1 MSQAS
6 SGRISHS
13 TASTRAFRS
22 RLNVS
27 ATFSQ
32 TLLNLGAI
40 VVHGKRKTEVAH
52 LAEVAISCIMAR
64 DREVEVSGKSRGML
78 DEERE
83 HPYRIPTSVADHC
96 SLRVAISLDISV
108 PECTFMRFALYG
120 LYQIFS
126 TLEISIGPY
135 RPVRLTHE
143 IMFAKMRARSSEEGT
158 CWKSIILSHTST

>member
-1 MSQAS
+1 MSQEP

-64 DREVEVSGKSRGML
+64 DRSRSEWKESWRACWTENESVRTVYRL
-78 DEERE
+78 RSRTRTIVRYEWLSRWTF
-83 HPYRIPTSVADHC
+83 PYPSVRSC
-96 SLRVAISLDISV
+96 
-108 PECTFMRFALYG
+108 AL
-120 LYQIFS
+120 LSTAYQIFS
-126 TLEISIGPY
+126 MLKISIGPY
-135 RPVRLTHE
+135 RRVRLADE
-143 IMFAKMRARSSEEGT
+143 IMFAKMRARSSEKGT
-158 CWKSIILSHTST
+158 FGRV